1 MNERKPPPGGKEP
14 PPAIPEGLG
23 REATLLLKYFWALS
37 PKNQSLAVKLLQAL
51 LKTQGTVP
59 PA

>member
-1 MNERKPPPGGKEP
+1 MTERKPPQDGKELR
-14 PPAIPEGLG
+14 PAIPEGLG

-37 PKNQSLAVKLLQAL
+37 PNNQSLAVKLLQAL